1 MCVPML
7 VSTHVETVVLLSH
20 KSSDSHIDVKVE
32 FGEGKGKM
40 SLDAIAKQINQRH
53 KKVYDTYLPL
63 ANDICRRE
71 VSEKAYRDM

>member
-1 MCVPML
+1 
-7 VSTHVETVVLLSH
+7 
-20 KSSDSHIDVKVE
+20 
-32 FGEGKGKM
+32 M